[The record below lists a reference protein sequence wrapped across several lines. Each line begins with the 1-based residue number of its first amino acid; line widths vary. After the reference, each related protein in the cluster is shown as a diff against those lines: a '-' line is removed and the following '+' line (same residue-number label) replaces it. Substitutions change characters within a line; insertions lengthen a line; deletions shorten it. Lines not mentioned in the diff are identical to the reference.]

1 MSATRRLRIAR
12 QTRQRIGLTITLMH
26 QGALTLEHVLTDP
39 PPHLKRVRISTLLIH
54 SPKLGEAGM
63 RKCLREAGV
72 DGIEFIG
79 NLDEDSRKRVIA
91 HLPPRAR

>member
-1 MSATRRLRIAR
+1 MSATRRLKIAR
-12 QTRQRIGLTITLMH
+12 QTKRKIGLTISLMQ
-26 QGALTLEHVLTDP
+26 QGALTLEHVLTSP
-39 PPHLKRVRISTLLIH
+39 PPHLNRVRISTLLIH

-63 RKCLREAGV
+63 RKCLRKAKV

>member
-1 MSATRRLRIAR
+1 MSATRRLKIAR
-12 QTRQRIGLTITLMH
+12 QTKRKIGLTISLMQ
-26 QGALTLEHVLTDP
+26 QGALTLEHILTNP
-39 PPHLKRVRISTLLIH
+39 PVHLKNVRISTLLVH

-63 RKCLREAGV
+63 RKCLREAKV

-79 NLDEDSRKRVIA
+79 NLDDDSRRRIIA